1 MAEKVVMPK
10 MGATMESG
18 TILRWFK
25 EEGDQVVAGEPLL
38 EILTDKISMELEAE
52 ISGILLKVYSGPD
65 EVVPVHQVIAY
76 IGEEGENIPD
86 SPGSPTMK
94 SLDSIPSQQ
103 EEGERDLR
111 LNLKDQGSIPNKLRR
126 TPAARK
132 LAQAKGIDLYLVKG
146 SGANGRIHRKDVEA
160 YIQAQQQ
167 VQVKATPL
175 ARKIAEEQQI
185 DLTVVQGTG
194 TNGKIVRQDVWK
206 ERQEIQELPAHDQ
219 IPSAKKRMKVEGIR
233 KVIGQRMLQST
244 TTIPHVTI
252 VTEVDMTRC
261 KELRNELLAMIEKQT
276 GCRLSYTE
284 IFVKFVASALRRHP
298 KLNATLKD
306 DYVVFN
312 PEVNIGLAVSIDE
325 GLLVPVIKNADQK
338 GLQALVE
345 ECKGLRS
352 LALESRLKP
361 DQLTGGT
368 FTISNLGMYAIDA
381 FTPIINPP
389 ESAILGVGRIG
400 EKPVGISGQIELRPM
415 VTLSLSFDHRIIDGA
430 PAAAFLTDLKEL
442 LENPYQIMA

>member
-52 ISGILLKVYSGPD
+52 TSGILLKVYSGPD

-111 LNLKDQGSIPNKLRR
+111 LNLKDQGSIPNKLSR

-185 DLTVVQGTG
+185 DLTVIQGTG

-206 ERQEIQELPAHDQ
+206 ERTEIQELPAHDQ
-219 IPSAKKRMKVEGIR
+219 IPSAEKRMKV
-233 KVIGQRMLQST
+233 
-244 TTIPHVTI
+244 
-252 VTEVDMTRC
+252 
-261 KELRNELLAMIEKQT
+261 
-276 GCRLSYTE
+276 
-284 IFVKFVASALRRHP
+284 
-298 KLNATLKD
+298 
-306 DYVVFN
+306 
-312 PEVNIGLAVSIDE
+312 
-325 GLLVPVIKNADQK
+325 
-338 GLQALVE
+338 
-345 ECKGLRS
+345 
-352 LALESRLKP
+352 
-361 DQLTGGT
+361 
-368 FTISNLGMYAIDA
+368 
-381 FTPIINPP
+381 
-389 ESAILGVGRIG
+389 
-400 EKPVGISGQIELRPM
+400 
-415 VTLSLSFDHRIIDGA
+415 
-430 PAAAFLTDLKEL
+430 
-442 LENPYQIMA
+442 